1 MGWRMRVVHTT
12 GFAYDDA
19 VTRSFNEAR
28 LTPLTDGRQNVILN
42 RVETTPAT
50 RPYRYMDYWGSAVT
64 AFDLHVPHSALEVT
78 GLSVVETESGATPS
92 GAQLSWDELRSDE
105 NLDRYA
111 EFLVPTQ
118 HVPADGEL
126 ADVAENLSRGVD
138 PGEAV
143 RRVAEWVH
151 SRMTYVPGTT
161 SVHTSAVQAW
171 SDRKGVCQD
180 YAHLS
185 LLLLRAMGIPCRY
198 VSGYLHP
205 EPDAGIGET
214 VAGQSHAWIEAF
226 TGTWWGYDP
235 TNATDIDE
243 QHISV
248 GVGRDYADVPPLKGI
263 FHGGRSTDLDV
274 IVEITRLA

>member
-1 MGWRMRVVHTT
+1 MGRRMRVVHTT

-42 RVETTPAT
+42 RIETTPAT
-50 RPYRYMDYWGSAVT
+50 RPYRYTDYWGSAVT
-64 AFDLHVPHSALEVT
+64 AFDLHVPHSALAVT
-78 GLSVVETESGATPS
+78 GLSVVETESGAAPA
-92 GAQLSWDELRSDE
+92 GPHWSWEELHSED
-105 NLDRYA
+105 NLDLYA
-111 EFLVPTQ
+111 EFLVPTGY
-118 HVPADGEL
+118 VPADSEL
-126 ADVAENLSRGVD
+126 AGAAEELARGVD
-138 PGEAV
+138 PYEAV
-143 RRVAEWVH
+143 LRAADWVY
-151 SRMTYVPGTT
+151 SQMTYVPGTT

-171 SDRKGVCQD
+171 TDRKGVCQD
-180 YAHLS
+180 YAHLT

-205 EPDAGIGET
+205 DPDAGIGET

>member
-28 LTPLTDGRQNVILN
+28 LTPLTDARQNVILN

-64 AFDLHVPHSALEVT
+64 AFDLHVPHSALAVT
-78 GLSVVETESGATPS
+78 GLSVVETESGVGPAGS
-92 GAQLSWDELRSDE
+92 RWSWEELRSEE
-105 NLDRYA
+105 NLDLYA
-111 EFLVPTQ
+111 EFLAPTEY
-118 HVPADGEL
+118 VPADGEL
-126 ADVAENLSRGVD
+126 AGAAADLARGVE
-138 PGEAV
+138 PVEAV
-143 RRVAEWVH
+143 RRAADWVY

-180 YAHLS
+180 YAHLT

-205 EPDAGIGET
+205 DPEAAIGET

-235 TNATDIDE
+235 TNATAIDE